1 MERKAAFGWKATGWL
16 AVLGVAVLAV
26 AQGSDENCDATVPA
40 FLPACLLL
48 LDCSLSSVLRFLC
61 LAPPQLWSHAP
72 WISLENDLCSRDWL
86 LGAGSSGRRRTCG

>member
-40 FLPACLLL
+40 FLPACL
-48 LDCSLSSVLRFLC
+48 
-61 LAPPQLWSHAP
+61 PPP
-72 WISLENDLCSRDWL
+72 
-86 LGAGSSGRRRTCG
+86 LGL